1 MTLLKKNVVGLVL
14 TLLGGL
20 ALAHGMATVQGWE
33 TVVGLIALAA
43 GVTLLALKIV
53 RRNAPKPQDR

>member
-20 ALAHGMATVQGWE
+20 ALAHGIATVQGWE
-33 TVVGLIALAA
+33 TLIGLILLVVG
-43 GVTLLALKIV
+43 VLLLVLKIV
-53 RRNAPKPQDR
+53 RRNTPASP